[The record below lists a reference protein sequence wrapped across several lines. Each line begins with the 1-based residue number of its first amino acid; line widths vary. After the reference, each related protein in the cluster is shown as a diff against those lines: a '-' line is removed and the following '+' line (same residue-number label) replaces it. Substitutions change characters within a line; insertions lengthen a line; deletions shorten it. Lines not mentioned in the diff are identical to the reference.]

1 MKAVRQLCP
10 KLESLCLQA
19 EKQDWLFFGS
29 YNHPSPRLK
38 LESMD
43 PDIITNELLNSELL
57 LTCFKT
63 P

>member
-1 MKAVRQLCP
+1 MEAVRQLHP

-19 EKQDWLFFGS
+19 EKQDWLFFRS
-29 YNHPSPRLK
+29 YDHLSPKLK

-43 PDIITNELLNSELL
+43 PDSIANERLDSQLL
-57 LTCFKT
+57 LTCFET

>member
-1 MKAVRQLCP
+1 MKAVRQLQP

-19 EKQDWLFFGS
+19 EKCDWLFFKS
-29 YNHPSPRLK
+29 YNHLSFKLK

-43 PDIITNELLNSELL
+43 PDIIANEQLDSQLL